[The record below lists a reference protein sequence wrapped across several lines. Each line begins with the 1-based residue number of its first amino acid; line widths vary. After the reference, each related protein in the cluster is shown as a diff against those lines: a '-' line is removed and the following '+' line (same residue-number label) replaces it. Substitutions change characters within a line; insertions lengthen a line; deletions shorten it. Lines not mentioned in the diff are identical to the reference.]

1 VGEADLHRRTQ
12 VGVAAV
18 AADAAHV
25 TELLDACERL
35 IADRPEVQLLAVRRQ
50 LFSDTDE

>member
-1 VGEADLHRRTQ
+1 M
-12 VGVAAV
+12 

-35 IADRPEVQLLAVRRQ
+35 LAGRPEVQLLTVRRQ
-50 LFSDTDE
+50 LFSDTD